1 MDNSQDIKQ
10 PKSTDEWINMVWHTL
25 YLCVCVCIYIYI
37 SPYTVYVDLSLD
49 LQFLL
54 IAKVT

>member
-1 MDNSQDIKQ
+1 MDKYGVAHII
-10 PKSTDEWINMVWHTL
+10 P
-25 YLCVCVCIYIYI
+25 VCVRMHIYIYI